1 MADIDS
7 FATSLFE
14 EAKRFLEKGEGDT
27 DSLPRDAHLHAA
39 MMLAFCSLEAHV
51 NSIAEEFAQRPEF
64 TMHEKAIL
72 LEKDAR
78 LEDGEFVLRSFKMF
92 RLEDR
97 IQFLHRKFSG
107 KPFDG
112 EAIWW
117 SRLKDAMLIRN
128 KLTHPKDA
136 HPLTTQNVRDALTAI
151 IAVLDATY
159 VAIYKKG
166 FPAAGRGLHSQLS
179 F

>member
-1 MADIDS
+1 
-7 FATSLFE
+7 
-14 EAKRFLEKGEGDT
+14 
-27 DSLPRDAHLHAA
+27 
-39 MMLAFCSLEAHV
+39 V
-51 NSIAEEFAQRPEF
+51 
-64 TMHEKAIL
+64 HEKAIL

-78 LEDGEFVLRSFKMF
+78 LEDGEFILRSFKMF

-128 KLTHPKDA
+128 KLTHPKGA

-166 FPAAGRGLHSQLS
+166 LSCGRSRVALSTKLLADCLASARWSFGCSFDTVTIKMISLPPPSRRTTAPPARARS
-179 F
+179 

>member
-1 MADIDS
+1 VADIDS

-14 EAKRFLEKGEGDT
+14 EAKRFLEKGEGDS
-27 DSLPRDAHLHAA
+27 DSLPRNAHLHAA

-51 NSIAEEFAQRPEF
+51 NSIAEEFAHRPEF
-64 TMHEKAIL
+64 TVHERAIL
-72 LEKDAR
+72 LEKDVR
-78 LEDGEFVLRSFKMF
+78 LEDGEFVLRNFKMF

-97 IQFLHRKFSG
+97 IQFLHRQFSG

-112 EAIWW
+112 QVIWW
-117 SRLKDAMLIRN
+117 SRLKEAMLIRN
-128 KLTHPKDA
+128 RLTHPKDA
-136 HPLTTQNVRDALTAI
+136 HLLTVQDVRDALTAI

-159 VAIYKKG
+159 IAIYKKG
-166 FPAAGRGLHSQLS
+166 FPAAGRGLNSQLS

>member
-27 DSLPRDAHLHAA
+27 DSLPRNAHLHAA

-64 TMHEKAIL
+64 TIHEKAIL
-72 LEKDAR
+72 LEKDVR
-78 LEDGEFVLRSFKMF
+78 LDNGEYVLRSFRMF

-112 EAIWW
+112 GVIWW
-117 SRLKDAMLIRN
+117 SRLRDAMLIRN
-128 KLTHPKDA
+128 RLTHPKGA
-136 HPLTTQNVRDALTAI
+136 QPLTIENVRDALTTI

-166 FPAAGRGLHSQLS
+166 FPAASRGLHSQLI